1 MEFEWDYEKNKR
13 NIKIHNIRFE
23 TAMNVFKD
31 KYRLEYFDEEH
42 SQYEERYKT
51 IGMVNGFITVITVIY
66 TNRKDV
72 IRIISARKANKEERE
87 DYYDSKKK
95 TRS

>member
-1 MEFEWDYEKNKR
+1 
-13 NIKIHNIRFE
+13 
-23 TAMNVFKD
+23 
-31 KYRLEYFDEEH
+31 
-42 SQYEERYKT
+42 
-51 IGMVNGFITVITVIY
+51 MVNGFITVITVIY